1 MTNMPLASTMPSRS
15 RMLFWVAVIA
25 VGLFV
30 YHNSR
35 VADDETTCV
44 ADSLFS
50 TGAASPSCY
59 PPVAGEGIVICEIP
73 EGRRFLL
80 EGQQYSGEVD
90 TETCRRHSWVGW

>member
-1 MTNMPLASTMPSRS
+1 MTKRS

-30 YHNSR
+30 YHNSWVGGR

-44 ADSLFS
+44 ADRLFGN

-59 PPVAGEGIVICEIP
+59 PPVAGEGVVICEIP

-80 EGQQYSGEVD
+80 EGQHYSGEVD
-90 TETCRRHSWVGW
+90 TETCRRPLLGRLVIR